1 MNLQLIN
8 NTNLAISSY
17 NIQQIDDT
25 LIQSWTEYVDVKKN
39 SATTY
44 KRAIKQFSIY
54 LSKFQIRY
62 PKREDIISFRD
73 SLTAKGLKATTVQ
86 NYLIAVKLF
95 FQWTEQ
101 MGIYP
106 DIARHVKAPKVSRN
120 HKKDYFTSTQSKDL
134 LDFIDTSTLKGK
146 RDYAIIFLMI
156 TCGLRTEEVINAN
169 VEDIYLH
176 GDNTIL
182 YILGKARSEKADYV
196 KITGPVESAI
206 RDYLNNRNEYAP
218 TDPLFVSTSNNNRNG
233 RLTTRTI
240 RDIAKSVY
248 KKIGLADNRHS
259 AHSLRHTA
267 ITLALLAGNDITE
280 VKQFARHQNIDTTM
294 IYNHALEF
302 EKNHCSEDVT
312 NMVCDLDCENKSN

>member
-1 MNLQLIN
+1 MPTIRPHQRIDEDLIR
-8 NTNLAISSY
+8 
-17 NIQQIDDT
+17 
-25 LIQSWTEYVDVKKN
+25 SWTKYVDVKQN

-44 KRAIKQFSIY
+44 KRAIKQFIIF
-54 LSKFQIRY
+54 LNIFNIQY
-62 PKREDIISFRD
+62 PQRDNIIAFRD
-73 SLTAKGLKATTVQ
+73 WLESKGLKATTIL
-86 NYLIAVKLF
+86 NYLNAVKLF

-101 MGIYP
+101 MGLYP
-106 DIARHVKAPKVSRN
+106 DVAKHVKAPKVSRN

-169 VEDIYLH
+169 VKDIYLH

-182 YILGKARSEKADYV
+182 YILGKARTEKADYV
-196 KITGPVESAI
+196 KITGPVERAI
-206 RDYLNNRNEYAP
+206 RDYLNERDEYAP
-218 TDPLFVSTSNNNRNG
+218 TDPLFVSTSNNNHNG
-233 RLTTRTI
+233 RITTRAI
-240 RDIAKSVY
+240 RDIVKSVY

-312 NMVCDLDCENKSN
+312 NMVFQNNSDS